1 MVEVA
6 QQVVT
11 LRTEGERLASNQVQR
26 GVVLVSEP
34 RKASS
39 EAYKAQAD
47 LLQASL
53 AYVLA
58 RAELDQTMGI
68 VSQF

>member
-1 MVEVA
+1 M
-6 QQVVT
+6 
-11 LRTEGERLASNQVQR
+11 RASDR
-26 GVVLVSEP
+26 
-34 RKASS
+34 RKAGS

-58 RAELDQTMGI
+58 RAELDRTIGV